1 MSVGIEAAHL
11 KWFTRRPERGRE
23 RSLPLLVVL
32 RRAFDL
38 GALAISTVTRCSCPA
53 TSEAA
58 GNGRPA
64 SCASAVHPSW
74 GKRASL
80 WSVRSLRRGTAR
92 RCSAGHIVCSGER
105 SESNGA
111 DYRPP
116 PGGLAPSRDA
126 VSRCDEDIGRIT
138 VASFGVTPTAGH
150 TGRDPFFNLGLQ
162 PTHRVRGELATGRKL
177 PSTLQT
183 PERRPRKSRARADL
197 STSEEAR
204 W

>member
-1 MSVGIEAAHL
+1 VVHTAARTWSRTVSPSARCAPQGVRPRSARDLDGHKVLVSRDFRGGGEWEARFLRFSGAPLVG
-11 KWFTRRPERGRE
+11 R
-23 RSLPLLVVL
+23 
-32 RRAFDL
+32 
-38 GALAISTVTRCSCPA
+38 
-53 TSEAA
+53 
-58 GNGRPA
+58 
-64 SCASAVHPSW
+64 
-74 GKRASL
+74 KRASL

-177 PSTLQT
+177 PPTLQT
-183 PERRPRKSRARADL
+183 PECCPRQSRAPADL
-197 STSEEAR
+197 SASEDAR